1 MVDMDEMMDKINNI
15 NSRVEELYSKAKAA
29 VNSIYGVNSDCYLKS
44 CIAQQAKEITE
55 LTRQVDNQKDTI
67 KNMGGNLI
75 AIAKERDNL
84 AASLA
89 AETERTKTC
98 NKDFYEYRLSSNGT
112 IKGYQQELEK
122 VRSERD
128 TTKALNEQLKA
139 DFGVLAENHKALGEQ
154 YSDLRLKYE
163 NADCRI
169 AKLRDELKDR
179 EATIKMLKDDLE
191 EKVNEY
197 KDAIKFASV
206 KEVERLKIELA
217 TVKQELGD
225 QLYYRD
231 AEVKSLK
238 ETINNLKTE
247 ILTYKT
253 RYANK
258 TIEFNKLK
266 REHLDLKKERDA
278 LTETVAKYSW
288 KRIDRSEPLPFKDHD
303 LYLFAIDGYST
314 PVKGKFH
321 DDSLSNISIIADE
334 GDGRGPV
341 YKVIFFMDGHIR
353 YWMPLPEMP
362 DMPEGGNDDD

>member
-15 NSRVEELYSKAKAA
+15 NSRVEELYSKAKEA

-67 KNMGGNLI
+67 KNMGDNII

-122 VRSERD
+122 VRQERD
-128 TTKALNEQLKA
+128 TAKALNEQLRA

-169 AKLRDELKDR
+169 AKLRDELKDK
-179 EATIKMLKDDLE
+179 EASIKMLKDDLE
-191 EKVNEY
+191 EKTNEY
-197 KDAIKFASV
+197 TDALKFELV
-206 KEVERLKIELA
+206 KEIERLKLECSVI
-217 TVKQELGD
+217 KQELGD
-225 QLYYRD
+225 QLYYKD
-231 AEVKSLK
+231 AEIKSLK
-238 ETINNLKTE
+238 ETISNLKTE

-258 TIEFNKLK
+258 TIEFN
-266 REHLDLKKERDA
+266 RLKKERLDLKSEYDNLVKA
-278 LTETVAKYSW
+278 ADKYSW
-288 KRIDRSEPLPFKDHD
+288 KRVDCLTSSTLEDHC
-303 LYLFAIDGYST
+303 LYLFAVDGYST

-321 DDSLSNISIIADE
+321 ADGLSNITIIVD
-334 GDGRGPV
+334 DGKGKGPEQ
-341 YKVIFFMDGHIR
+341 KTIFFMDGHIR
-353 YWMPLPEMP
+353 YWTPLPEMP
-362 DMPEGGNDDD
+362 DMPKGGNDDD